1 MPPSKKSKRSA
12 DGENADDDQGM
23 NGNYGNGYGS
33 GNGKGNGGAKKKTA
47 SRSEAR
53 RRTNVDEGIRTHLLT
68 FVVVMA
74 AFWFSII

>member
-23 NGNYGNGYGS
+23 NGNY